1 MLIGT
6 VTPRGWEDTP
16 GGGKGRDGCER
27 GGGASKKSLKII
39 QSTSVLWHTAACCGI
54 HVRYT
59 CEPSVHGKLKQG
71 KGWECCL
78 KMMMLVSPPPPLLP
92 PSSPPLTHQPNS
104 TSPQV

>member
-27 GGGASKKSLKII
+27 GRRSIKNNTEYLGTLAYCSL
-39 QSTSVLWHTAACCGI
+39 L
-54 HVRYT
+54 RYT
-59 CEPSVHGKLKQG
+59 CAPSVHGKLKQG

-78 KMMMLVSPPPPLLP
+78 KMMMLVSPPPPVLP
-92 PSSPPLTHQPNS
+92 PSSP
-104 TSPQV
+104 SPP